1 MRTFNINVSK
11 YFTAK
16 IKLGEVLHKVTS
28 LDPSIL
34 SDAAQKGAVWI
45 QKGGKGKILKLRSTD
60 AIVDPDDKV
69 NFYYDPRVLSYPEL
83 TNAECVLETQDYGI
97 WIKPAGVLPQGTQT
111 GDHTALLRII
121 EKLKKKEVYLIH
133 RLDRETEGLMVVG
146 YTSDAASRLSDLFAK
161 NKIIK
166 TYQAIVKG
174 ELERG
179 LRKTITD
186 SLDGKEAIT
195 HFEVLENVNGKSLL
209 EIRIDTGRLHQI
221 RRHLDG
227 IGYPIMGDPK
237 YGKGNKN
244 REGLKLLAKSLAFK
258 DPWTGQKVEV
268 ALGSQ
273 LVICSNY

>member
-28 LDPSIL
+28 LDPAIL

-60 AIVDPDDKV
+60 AIVDPTDKV

-83 TNAECVLETQDYGI
+83 THAECVLETQDYGI

-195 HFEVLENVNGKSLL
+195 HFEVLENANGKSLL

-227 IGYPIMGDPK
+227 IGHPVMGDPK

-258 DPWTGQKVEV
+258 DPWTAQRVEV
-268 ALGSQ
+268 ALGSE
-273 LVICSNY
+273 LVI